1 MESQRKGKLITETR
15 NVKNI
20 ENVKWKVIEIERG
33 VGATKVATEKKKS
46 RRRKRNRQRQR
57 R

>member
-1 MESQRKGKLITETR
+1 MESQRKGELITETR

-33 VGATKVATEKKKS
+33 VGATKVATEKKNS
-46 RRRKRNRQRQR
+46 RRKRNRQRQR